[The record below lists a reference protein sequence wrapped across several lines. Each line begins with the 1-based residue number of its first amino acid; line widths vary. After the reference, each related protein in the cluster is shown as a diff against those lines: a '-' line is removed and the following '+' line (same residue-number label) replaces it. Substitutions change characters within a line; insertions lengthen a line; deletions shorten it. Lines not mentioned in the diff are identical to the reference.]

1 MLDMML
7 RPALILSLAA
17 FVAASPAAIA
27 APAFALLPAGVQSL
41 PIEPARSL
49 LKNFLDVLGDD
60 DDVHDDHYDW
70 KDYRNSTSRKER
82 IRDYYEM
89 QRQGQMDYWRAQK
102 DMQKKAIKA
111 QRGW

>member
-1 MLDMML
+1 MLF
-7 RPALILSLAA
+7 RPALILSLAS
-17 FVAASPAAIA
+17 FLTAAPAALA
-27 APAFALLPAGVQSL
+27 APAFVPPPAVTPAP

-49 LKNFLDVLGDD
+49 LKNFLDALSDD

>member
-1 MLDMML
+1 MML
-7 RPALILSLAA
+7 RPALICSLAA
-17 FVAASPAAIA
+17 FVAAAPAAIA
-27 APAFALLPAGVQSL
+27 APAFVPLPAAARPL
-41 PIEPARSL
+41 PVEPARSM
-49 LKNFLDVLGDD
+49 LKNFLDALSDD

-89 QRQGQMDYWRAQK
+89 QRQDQKDYWKGQK
-102 DMQKKAIKA
+102 EMQKRAIKA

>member
-1 MLDMML
+1 MML

-17 FVAASPAAIA
+17 FIAASPAAIA
-27 APAFALLPAGVQSL
+27 APAFAPLPAGVQSL
-41 PIEPARSL
+41 PVEPARSL
-49 LKNFLDVLGDD
+49 LKNFLDALGDD

-89 QRQGQMDYWRAQK
+89 QRQDQKDYWKGQK
-102 DMQKKAIKA
+102 EMQKKAIKA

>member
-1 MLDMML
+1 ML
-7 RPALILSLAA
+7 RPAPFCCLALLLAA
-17 FVAASPAAIA
+17 APAAEA
-27 APAFALLPAGVQSL
+27 APAFAPQPAATQRLPV
-41 PIEPARSL
+41 EPARSM
-49 LKNFLDVLGDD
+49 LKNLFDALGD

-89 QRQGQMDYWRAQK
+89 QRQDQKDYWKGQK
-102 DMQKKAIKA
+102 EMQKKAIKA

>member
-1 MLDMML
+1 MIL

-17 FVAASPAAIA
+17 FIAAAPVAIA
-27 APAFALLPAGVQSL
+27 APAFAPLPAGTQAL
-41 PIEPARSL
+41 PVEPARSL
-49 LKNFLDVLGDD
+49 LKNFLDALGD

-89 QRQGQMDYWRAQK
+89 QRQDQKAYWKDQK
-102 DMQKKAIKA
+102 EMQKRAIKA